1 MVELLKV
8 QLFIMFMNH
17 ISRSEAGESKPS
29 VDFLFLPVQSY
40 LCWFEHVPVPFLV
53 AQKPAYLWSAHHC
66 KSAHQ
71 VLSVSPSKAGYQQT
85 AALSCN
91 CAIFAGTFYL
101 NRCTHQKLES
111 LVNSRPTCWS
121 FFTGPKGHIF
131 TWKTKREHDIT
142 YLLNDLNRHVSH
154 THVDPRC
161 LVVFAKHLRPHGL
174 CFYPLFEADVNCSFS
189 TIVLIVWPGWIKTQM
204 SGLRGLSLQTH
215 KNTSVFWI

>member
-91 CAIFAGTFYL
+91 CAIFAGAFYL

-111 LVNSRPTCWS
+111 LVNCRPTCWS

-131 TWKTKREHDIT
+131 TWKIKAGTWHHLSIEWFKQTR
-142 YLLNDLNRHVSH
+142 LPH
-154 THVDPRC
+154 TRWPSLPRC
-161 LVVFAKHLRPHGL
+161 FCQAPA
-174 CFYPLFEADVNCSFS
+174 PTWSLFLSSF
-189 TIVLIVWPGWIKTQM
+189 WG
-204 SGLRGLSLQTH
+204 RC
-215 KNTSVFWI
+215 